1 MRKNQVKT
9 SFYIV
14 LMTNAL
20 TSEHDHHS
28 NMPINSVKHFF
39 VSKQVVFSLNLL
51 IQMPHYRSHSGIIF
65 ASSSINSALTRKLI
79 SLCSSTVNLSPLMQ
93 PYSKSL

>member
-28 NMPINSVKHFF
+28 NMPINSVKNFF
-39 VSKQVVFSLNLL
+39 VSKQVVFSLNL
-51 IQMPHYRSHSGIIF
+51 
-65 ASSSINSALTRKLI
+65 
-79 SLCSSTVNLSPLMQ
+79 
-93 PYSKSL
+93 